1 MAYSMFGKSGATP
14 PPPRASKPAASAP
27 AKRSPENEM
36 AYQRVLKLTTSPA
49 TAGKSTG
56 YAPIT
61 HHDVH
66 FHHVLDVLASG
77 VNQVQDRGDVSQD
90 TLDRMNSSLHSAMLH
105 LDAHSAADR
114 RSRFDEAAG
123 HLNEAAGHL
132 GKVAEQVGRH
142 LGKTVTHVDGSQ
154 YPTGFLKEHVN
165 QLSKHYAVKVA
176 KNDVTN
182 VSKPADRYEL
192 PKEDFS
198 DKRGKMDTSPE
209 ANVMGRVSHLS
220 EIKYPEPH
228 AISRAEAERRR
239 TNTLTRSTMTPAEAK
254 LASLPPKKAKMTGQQ
269 HYEKALSDLETRGKI
284 HPDQLKALRGKKF
297 TSGAKAG
304 HDILDYAYE
313 TTGVPN
319 PAQAGAKAPKTA
331 STPMPRDREL

>member
-1 MAYSMFGKSGATP
+1 MAYNMMGTKKQLTKATAQA
-14 PPPRASKPAASAP
+14 PRQASPAP
-27 AKRSPENEM
+27 AKRSPENEA
-36 AYQRVLKLTTSPA
+36 AYQRVLRLTTSPA
-49 TAGKSTG
+49 TAGKG

-66 FHHVLDVLASG
+66 FHHVLDVLATG

-90 TLDRMNSSLHSAMLH
+90 TLDRMHGSLHSAMLH

-123 HLNEAAGHL
+123 HLKEAAGHL

-142 LGKTVTHVDGSQ
+142 LGKTVTHVDGTE
-154 YPTGFLKEHVN
+154 YPAGFLKQHVDD
-165 QLSKHYAVKVA
+165 LSKHYTIKVA
-176 KNDVTN
+176 KNDVTS
-182 VSKPADRYEL
+182 VPKPADTHTL
-192 PKEDFS
+192 SKEDFS

-209 ANVMGRVSHLS
+209 ARVVGRVSHMS
-220 EIKYPEPH
+220 EISYPQPH
-228 AISRAEAERRR
+228 AVSRAEAEQRR
-239 TNTLTRSTMTPAEAK
+239 TNTVTKRSMTPAEAK
-254 LASLPPKKAKMTGQQ
+254 LASLPPKKAKLTGQQ
-269 HYEKALSDLETRGKI
+269 HYEKAISDLETTGKI

-297 TSGAKAG
+297 TAGAKAG

-319 PAQAGAKAPKTA
+319 PAKAGAKAPKTA